1 MSETPRLTEAE
12 VTRAFTG
19 APHHMVAVPGGRIAT
34 YAFGRGPD
42 LVLVHGWPLSGVTF
56 RRIVPRLARSFTVH
70 VIDLPGVGQTKWD
83 PGAPIG
89 IAAHAATLRAWVD
102 ARGLERFAYLAN
114 DSGGAIARLAARG
127 DRRVAAMVLGDT
139 ELPGRHSPVVAAFV
153 AASRTR
159 LGRAA
164 LLAAMGSPTLRR
176 SRLLYGGCFTDPAY
190 VDGEFGELLVRPML
204 ESKEV
209 ARGQL
214 DFVAALDRRDLDQLA
229 DAHREIEAEVLCVWG
244 PDDPF
249 FPIRAARA
257 MLPTFAGGASLVEIP
272 RAKLYAHE
280 DHPDA
285 FVDHALPFLERV
297 LARSPRAA
305 ANPAASSPS

>member
-1 MSETPRLTEAE
+1 MVHIPQLTEAE

-19 APHHMVAVPGGRIAT
+19 APHRMVAVPGGRIAT
-34 YAFGRGPD
+34 YVFGRGPD
-42 LVLVHGWPLSGVTF
+42 VVLVHGWPLTGITF
-56 RRIVPRLARSFTVH
+56 RRLVPRLARSFTVH
-70 VIDLPGVGQTKWD
+70 VIDLPGVGQTSWD

-89 IAAHAATLRAWVD
+89 IAAHAATVRAWVD
-102 ARGLERFAYLAN
+102 AHGLERFAYLAN

-127 DRRVAAMVLGDT
+127 DRRVAGMVLGDT
-139 ELPGRHSPVVAAFV
+139 ELPGRHSPLVAAFV

-159 LGRAA
+159 LGRQA
-164 LLAAMGSPTLRR
+164 LMAAMGSATLRR
-176 SRLLYGGCFTDPAY
+176 SPLLFGGCFTDPAY

-204 ESKEV
+204 ESTEA

-214 DFVAALDRRDLDQLA
+214 DFAAALDPRDLDELA
-229 DAHREIEAEVLCVWG
+229 AAHREIAAEVLCIWG

-249 FPIRAARA
+249 FPIRHARA
-257 MLPTFAGGASLVEIP
+257 MLPSFAGGATLVEIP

-285 FVDHALPFLERV
+285 FLDHAVPFLERV
-297 LARSPRAA
+297 LPGVPARADAPVARA
-305 ANPAASSPS
+305 